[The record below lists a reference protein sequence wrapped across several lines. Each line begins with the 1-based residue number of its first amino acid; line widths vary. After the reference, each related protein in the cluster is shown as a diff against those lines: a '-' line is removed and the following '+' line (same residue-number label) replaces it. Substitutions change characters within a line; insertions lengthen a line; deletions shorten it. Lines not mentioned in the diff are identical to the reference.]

1 MTDAQAAVIA
11 ATEAHHSGL
20 EDVRAEH
27 ARVLSEEQERHSQA
41 LAELEAVHAS
51 ERDTLRKAHTL
62 LEDEVAAQ
70 KTALGQAHV
79 EHEHDRQLHQTNVD
93 DLKTRLATMEQ
104 HLQSVMS
111 ERAQYA
117 SGMEKL
123 RAELDQHKAEAEALR
138 DGVSARNTLAMELEK
153 QRATIDDLQSE
164 LLKTKGEKDVLLEE
178 RQRQDAVVQALQA
191 QVINGKVHRRD
202 GSGDSGPTPS
212 RLARAATGKL
222 PPLTPPPNMP
232 PPPLPIAPESV
243 SSHTTRTSTSS
254 QGSRAPSPEEQST
267 PSTSVIMSPPPPL
280 DPRVASLLDE
290 QAKHLEEQETMIK
303 TLNKQLT
310 HCEADL
316 QAHMDL
322 VATLEASLTDSERN
336 RTLFL
341 PLMSWTWI
349 PIDFPPSVRKAR
361 LQSNELAKERDS
373 YQQQMTGLR
382 QQIVEA
388 QQEASNMRRSVLQEK
403 ESLESRLAE
412 ERRAKERARA
422 QLDSRM
428 EEMALAKRRSKFV
441 CL

>member
-1 MTDAQAAVIA
+1 
-11 ATEAHHSGL
+11 
-20 EDVRAEH
+20 
-27 ARVLSEEQERHSQA
+27 
-41 LAELEAVHAS
+41 
-51 ERDTLRKAHTL
+51 
-62 LEDEVAAQ
+62 
-70 KTALGQAHV
+70 
-79 EHEHDRQLHQTNVD
+79 
-93 DLKTRLATMEQ
+93 
-104 HLQSVMS
+104 
-111 ERAQYA
+111 
-117 SGMEKL
+117 
-123 RAELDQHKAEAEALR
+123 
-138 DGVSARNTLAMELEK
+138 
-153 QRATIDDLQSE
+153 
-164 LLKTKGEKDVLLEE
+164 
-178 RQRQDAVVQALQA
+178 
-191 QVINGKVHRRD
+191 
-202 GSGDSGPTPS
+202 
-212 RLARAATGKL
+212 
-222 PPLTPPPNMP
+222 
-232 PPPLPIAPESV
+232 
-243 SSHTTRTSTSS
+243 
-254 QGSRAPSPEEQST
+254 
-267 PSTSVIMSPPPPL
+267 
-280 DPRVASLLDE
+280 
-290 QAKHLEEQETMIK
+290 MIK